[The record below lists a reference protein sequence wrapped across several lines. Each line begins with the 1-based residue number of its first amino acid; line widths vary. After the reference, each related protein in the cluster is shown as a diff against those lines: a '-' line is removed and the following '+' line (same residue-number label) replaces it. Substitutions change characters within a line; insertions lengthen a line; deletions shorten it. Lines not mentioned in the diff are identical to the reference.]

1 VNDVIV
7 LAYHAVS
14 ANWPADLAVRPEQL
28 HDQLD
33 LLVRRGY
40 RGTTFHDAVTL
51 PARGKKVAVT
61 FDDAY
66 NSVLELADPILSSLG
81 LIGTVFV
88 VTDFA
93 DGEGPLCWPGIDH
106 WLAGPHHS
114 ELRGLSWSQLAGLAD
129 AGWEIGSHTLSHP
142 RLTRLDD
149 DALKRELRGSREAC
163 EHALRLPCRSL
174 AYPYGDVDRRA
185 ARAAGDAG
193 YAAAGTLPARL
204 DGATRLTWPRIG
216 IYRGDS
222 LRRFRLKASPP
233 LRRLR
238 ESAGPAEE
246 LVRSDAVRS
255 ARSASARI
263 FPFLGSDGG

>member
-1 VNDVIV
+1 MNDVLI

-14 ANWPADLAVRPEQL
+14 EDWPADLALRPEQL
-28 HDQLD
+28 HDQLE

-51 PARGKKVAVT
+51 PARGKRLAVT

-66 NSVLELADPILSSLG
+66 DSVLELAKPILSSLG
-81 LIGTVFV
+81 LPGTIFV

-93 DGEGPLCWPGIDH
+93 DGDRPLCWPGIDH
-106 WLAGPHHS
+106 WLEGAHNS
-114 ELRGLSWSQLAGLAD
+114 ELRGLSWSQLERLAD

-142 RLTRLDD
+142 RLTQLDD
-149 DALKRELRGSREAC
+149 DALRRELRKSRAAC
-163 EHALRLPCRSL
+163 EGALRRPCRSL
-174 AYPYGDVDRRA
+174 AYPYGDVDRRVVREA
-185 ARAAGDAG
+185 LDAG

-204 DGATRLTWPRIG
+204 DGATALTWPRVG

-222 LRRFRLKASPP
+222 LGRFLLKVSPV

-238 ESAGPAEE
+238 SIAGPAEG
-246 LVRSDAVRS
+246 LMRSRAV
-255 ARSASARI
+255 
-263 FPFLGSDGG
+263 